1 MKTGSNRQL
10 QAQSKVH
17 SGCGRGE
24 VGLEG
29 DLKGKKRG
37 GQEEGV
43 EGGWRGGENTL
54 FFFFFYYYYVIGPK
68 V

>member
-17 SGCGRGE
+17 SGCVRGE

-43 EGGWRGGENTL
+43 EGGWRGGENT
-54 FFFFFYYYYVIGPK
+54 
-68 V
+68 